1 MLAVSIVARRL
12 LPESEVPAMLA
23 LHRRCFDNV
32 LEERFRGDLA
42 QKHWVILLR
51 EGDGTLAG
59 FSTQQLIELNCPGG
73 TERFLFSG
81 DTIVAREHWR
91 QPGLAGG
98 FGHLMLRLI
107 EQHGEG
113 GLFWFLI
120 SKGFRTYRF
129 LPTFFSSY
137 YPGPACTAAERARLK
152 PALDRVAAHKFGSS
166 YDADTGIVGSHAA
179 KDRLREGQ
187 GGATDARRRDPHVD
201 FFVRA
206 NPGWGAGD
214 ELACLAPIAAA
225 NFKPS
230 ALRVIRATAP
240 VWVR

>member
-42 QKHWVILLR
+42 QKDWVILLR

-81 DTIVAREHWR
+81 DTIVSREHWR

-107 EQHGEG
+107 ERHGEG
-113 GLFWFLI
+113 RLFWFLI
-120 SKGFRTYRF
+120 TKGFRTYRF
-129 LPTFFSSY
+129 LPAFFTSY
-137 YPGPACTAAERARLK
+137 YPGPDRTAGERDRLK
-152 PALDRVAAHKFGSS
+152 PSLDRVAAHKFGQD
-166 YDADTGIVGSHAA
+166 YDAMAGIVHLHDDG
-179 KDRLREGQ
+179 DRLNAREGA
-187 GGATDARRRDPHVD
+187 ATEVRRGDPHVD
-201 FFVRA
+201 FFVCA
-206 NPGWGAGD
+206 NPRWRDGL
-214 ELACLAPIAAA
+214 ELACLAPIAPGNLKA
-225 NFKPS
+225 S
-230 ALRVIRATAP
+230 ALRVIRSTSP
-240 VWVR
+240 RWID